1 MRRPRIYVA
10 HPMTAYGT
18 PWEAKALAELG
29 RMLPGVE
36 LVDPSVRYSSDAGWL
51 RAWPR
56 MLRSL
61 AGLVVLADEAGTVGT
76 GVLREIVDALAAGV
90 ALAAFDSER
99 GLVELVGL
107 ELVEAGSR
115 CRAVAAWLDYGDV
128 LEASM
133 WLGEPT
139 R

>member
-29 RMLPGVE
+29 RLLPGVE
-36 LVDPSVRYSSDAGWL
+36 LIDPSERYSSDSGWL
-51 RAWPR
+51 RGWPR

-61 AGLVVLADEAGTVGT
+61 AGLVVLADEAGTIGT
-76 GVLREIVDALAAGV
+76 GVLREIVDALAARV
-90 ALAAFDSER
+90 ALAAFDPER
-99 GLVELVGL
+99 GLVELVGV

-115 CRAVAAWLDYGDV
+115 CRAVAAFLDYGDAV
-128 LEASM
+128 EPST
-133 WLGEPT
+133 WLGEPA